1 MTNTDRYLEASL
13 EILIDELA
21 ADEEL
26 YDAFLRNPERT
37 LRLAEDWGL
46 PLSESEVRL
55 LRVHVR
61 KVWDAVVDTI
71 GARHQAAA

>member
-13 EILIDELA
+13 EILIDELM

-26 YDAFLRNPERT
+26 CDAFFRNPERT

-46 PLSESEVRL
+46 PLSESEVHL
-55 LRVHVR
+55 LRVHAR
-61 KVWDAVVDTI
+61 KVWDAVVDSI
-71 GARHQAAA
+71 GPRHQSAA